1 MRLWRITFT
10 RRSDGLD
17 DKSSEGV
24 IVQSEFLPI
33 VHRWAETQ
41 KEELETTNGGRYLF
55 EVEAFVPLDLDAIG
69 LEEMFEVGGEG

>member
-1 MRLWRITFT
+1 MWRIVFT
-10 RRSDGLD
+10 RTSDEQEESPAEAL
-17 DKSSEGV
+17 
-24 IVQSEFLPI
+24 IVQSEFLPV

-41 KEELETTNGGRYLF
+41 KEELATTNGGRYDF